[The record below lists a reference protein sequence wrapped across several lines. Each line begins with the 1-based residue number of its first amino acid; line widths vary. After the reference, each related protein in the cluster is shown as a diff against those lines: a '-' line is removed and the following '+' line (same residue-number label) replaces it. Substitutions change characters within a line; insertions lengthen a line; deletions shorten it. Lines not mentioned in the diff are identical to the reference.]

1 MEGYMRKATFLII
14 ITAFVLFAA
23 NKALACSCSFS
34 HPSQGFD
41 RAQAVFTGK
50 VIKAKKSEWIIFV
63 DKVWKGEVEETI
75 TLRDAHAGTSCASGY
90 KKGESYLFLV
100 DVVKSESKTIYN
112 PQVCNWGT
120 RLNAARLEIGA
131 NTYAW
136 VEDLVLKDRGEGKP
150 PTKKER

>member
-1 MEGYMRKATFLII
+1 MRKAVLLMIVA
-14 ITAFVLFAA
+14 AFVLFNAG
-23 NKALACSCSFS
+23 KSLACSCSFS
-34 HPSQGFD
+34 LPSQGFD

-50 VIKAKKSEWIIFV
+50 VIKAKKFEWIIVV
-63 DKVWKGEVEETI
+63 DRVWKGEVEETI
-75 TLRDAHAGTSCASGY
+75 TLRDAHAGTSCAAGY

-100 DVVKSESKTIYN
+100 SVVKSERQIIYN

-120 RLNAARLEIGA
+120 RLKAARMEIGE

-150 PTKKER
+150 PIKKDR

>member
-1 MEGYMRKATFLII
+1 MRKAIFLTVIAAII
-14 ITAFVLFAA
+14 LFNA
-23 NKALACSCSFS
+23 NTALACMCSLS
-34 HPSQGFD
+34 LPSQGFD

-50 VIKAKKSEWIIFV
+50 VTKAKKSEWIVAV
-63 DKVWKGEVEETI
+63 DRVWKGEVEETI
-75 TLRDAHAGTSCASGY
+75 TLRDAHAGTSCRAGY

-100 DVVKSESKTIYN
+100 DVVQSKRKAIYN

-120 RLNAARLEIGA
+120 RLKAARMEIGD

-150 PTKKER
+150 PIKEE